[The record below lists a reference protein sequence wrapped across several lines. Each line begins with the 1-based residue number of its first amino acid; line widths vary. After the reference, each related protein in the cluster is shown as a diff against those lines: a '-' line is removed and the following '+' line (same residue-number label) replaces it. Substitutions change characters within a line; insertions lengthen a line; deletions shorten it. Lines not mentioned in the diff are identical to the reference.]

1 MKKTGLL
8 LLAVLVYA
16 AVLPAWAAPAQW
28 VEGTNYEVLDQAQ
41 PTSVPAGK
49 VEVLEV
55 FSYACPW
62 CDKFQPVIHA
72 LERSLP
78 PNAQMAYLPAAFN
91 PSEDWPMFQRAYFTA
106 QALGIADRTHQA
118 MFDSVWK
125 TGQLA
130 VENATTGQLR
140 SPLPSLEDAAQRY
153 SQLTGISPQ
162 TFLAA
167 AHSFGVDAKVREADA
182 QILAMQIPS
191 TPCIVVGGKYRI
203 NMQSL
208 HSVDDVIPLVEFLVA
223 KASGH

>member
-1 MKKTGLL
+1 MKKTGPL
-8 LLAVLVYA
+8 LLAVLLFA

-28 VEGTNYEVLDQAQ
+28 VEGTNYDVLDQAQ

-62 CDKFQPVIHA
+62 CNKFQPVIHA

-130 VENATTGQLR
+130 VENASTGQLR
-140 SPLPSLEDAAQRY
+140 SPLPSLEDAARRY
-153 SQLTGISPQ
+153 SQLTGISAQ
-162 TFLAA
+162 TFLAT
-167 AHSFGVDAKVREADA
+167 AHSFGVDTKVREADA
-182 QILAMQIPS
+182 QILAMEIPS

-208 HSVDDVIPLVEFLVA
+208 HSVDDVIPLVKFLVA
-223 KASGH
+223 KASAH

>member
-8 LLAVLVYA
+8 LLAMLMYA
-16 AVLPAWAAPAQW
+16 AVLPVWAAPATW
-28 VEGTNYEVLDQAQ
+28 VEGTHYDVLDQAQ
-41 PTSVPAGK
+41 PSSVPAGK

-72 LERSLP
+72 LERNLP

-91 PSEDWPMFQRAYFTA
+91 PQEDWPMFQRAFFTA
-106 QALGIADRTHQA
+106 QALGIVDRTHQA

-130 VENATTGQLR
+130 VEDASTGALR
-140 SPLPSLEDAAQRY
+140 SPLPSLEDAAHRY
-153 SQLTGISPQ
+153 SQLTGISTQ

-167 AHSFGVDAKVREADA
+167 AHSFGVDAKVKEADA
-182 QILAMQIPS
+182 QIMAMQIPS
-191 TPCIVVGGKYRI
+191 TPCIVVAGKYRI

-208 HSVDDVIPLVEFLVA
+208 HSVDDVIPLVKFLVA
-223 KASGH
+223 KASAH

>member
-8 LLAVLVYA
+8 LLAVLIYA
-16 AVLPAWAAPAQW
+16 AVLPVRAAPARW
-28 VEGTNYEVLDQAQ
+28 VEGTNYDVLDQAQ

-72 LERSLP
+72 LERNLP

-125 TGQLA
+125 TGELA
-130 VENATTGQLR
+130 VENSSTGQLR

-162 TFLAA
+162 TFLAT
-167 AHSFGVDAKVREADA
+167 AHSFGIDTRIRAADA
-182 QILAMQIPS
+182 QIMAMQIPS

-208 HSVDDVIPLVEFLVA
+208 HSVDDVIPLVKFLVA
-223 KASGH
+223 KASAH

>member
-1 MKKTGLL
+1 MKKIGLML
-8 LLAVLVYA
+8 IAVVVYA
-16 AVLPAWAAPAQW
+16 SGLPVRAAPGRW
-28 VEGTNYEVLDQAQ
+28 IEGTNYVVLDQAQ

-62 CDKFQPVIHA
+62 CNKFQPVIHA

-78 PNAQMAYLPAAFN
+78 RNAQMAFLPASFN
-91 PSEDWPMFQRAYFTA
+91 PSEDWPMFQRAYFAA

-118 MFDSVWK
+118 MFDAVWK

-130 VENATTGQLR
+130 VEDPSTGRLR
-140 SPLPSLEDAAQRY
+140 NPLPSLADAANCY
-153 SQLTGISPQ
+153 SQLTGINPQ

-167 AHSFGVDAKVREADA
+167 AHSFGVDTKVKEADA

-191 TPCIVVGGKYRI
+191 TPCIVVAGKYRI
-203 NMQSL
+203 NMESL
-208 HSVDDVIPLVEFLVA
+208 HSPDDVIPLVKFLVA
-223 KASGH
+223 KAGAH